1 MLLVSENRKGKI
13 NKGARM
19 LVINIIDNSQT
30 YSVAV

>member
-19 LVINIIDNSQT
+19 LVIGEGEPERREK
-30 YSVAV
+30 